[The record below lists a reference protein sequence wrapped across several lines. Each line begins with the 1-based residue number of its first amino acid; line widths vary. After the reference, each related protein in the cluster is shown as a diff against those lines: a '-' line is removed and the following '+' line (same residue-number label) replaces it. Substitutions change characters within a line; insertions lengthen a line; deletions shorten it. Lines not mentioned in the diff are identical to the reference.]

1 MATYAKTILS
11 GSTDGKGIAIAQ
23 TGTIDQTSVTGTLI
37 HTGPTATGTL
47 HEIWLYAVN
56 ASASAAVKLTLQWGG
71 IATSDEIELTIQPAS
86 GLVLIAP
93 GLLIKGNATPLV
105 VRAWATTT
113 ANVVNVHGYV
123 NTIT

>member
-11 GSTDGKGIAIAQ
+11 GSTDGKGILVDKVLADA
-23 TGTIDQTSVTGTLI
+23 TKTTI
-37 HTGPTATGTL
+37 HTGSATATTL

-56 ASASAAVKLTLQWGG
+56 SSNSVAVKLTVQWGG
-71 IATSDEIELTIQPAS
+71 TASPADDIELTIQPES
-86 GLVLIAP
+86 GLVLVAP

-105 VRAWATTT
+105 VRAFAGA
-113 ANVVNVHGYV
+113 ANLITIHGYV